1 MEAVLLSKRKP
12 YMEKIFCIREKN
24 EFYEEK
30 MVSAPSKKSPTLRL
44 SSLRTLWQDY
54 VQKLTRERIKNIFH
68 IDGDL
73 DGNCF
78 YVNDLRNLQNS
89 KMYCFWGVFVPTT
102 EYLLRLSDKT
112 CAITFTMLDIL
123 VSSVSPL
130 KRKCKFKLHINK
142 THFKIVWII

>member
-1 MEAVLLSKRKP
+1 MTG
-12 YMEKIFCIREKN
+12 F
-24 EFYEEK
+24 
-30 MVSAPSKKSPTLRL
+30 SKKLI
-44 SSLRTLWQDY
+44 
-54 VQKLTRERIKNIFH
+54 RERIKKIFH

-89 KMYCFWGVFVPTT
+89 KMYCFLGVFVPTT

-112 CAITFTMLDIL
+112 RAITFTMLDIL
-123 VSSVSPL
+123 FSSVSPL

-142 THFKIVWII
+142 THFKIV